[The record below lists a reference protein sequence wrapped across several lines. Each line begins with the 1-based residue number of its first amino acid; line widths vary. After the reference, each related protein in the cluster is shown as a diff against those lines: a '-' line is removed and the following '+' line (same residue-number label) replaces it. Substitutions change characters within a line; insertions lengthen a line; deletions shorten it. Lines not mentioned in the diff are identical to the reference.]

1 MDPQLVAMYPELK
14 ALPPLTPGMPQ
25 IRSVLGRMRKSQLID
40 LARAFGVESQIDV
53 DGTREAILPVMLAL
67 EDRGTFRGKPVRVR
81 ALVRASYTQ
90 DAWQYL
96 RKSGRPL
103 PDEGLPA
110 DPEPEVHNQVLQDE
124 PDSYAGLQK
133 RCKDLNINCFHKGR
147 EWMLA
152 ALKARSVGVEYDNK
166 TAEQIMAE
174 VAKKSLGLG
183 A

>member
-1 MDPQLVAMYPELK
+1 
-14 ALPPLTPGMPQ
+14 
-25 IRSVLGRMRKSQLID
+25 
-40 LARAFGVESQIDV
+40 
-53 DGTREAILPVMLAL
+53 MLAL
-67 EDRGTFRGKPVRVR
+67 EDRGTFRGKPLRVR
-81 ALVRASYTQ
+81 ALVRSSYTP

-96 RKSGRPL
+96 KKLGRPL
-103 PDEGLPA
+103 PDESLPP
-110 DPEPEVHNQVLQDE
+110 DPEPEDTMNREPEDE

-147 EWMLA
+147 EWMIA
-152 ALKARSVGVEYDNK
+152 ALKARAVGVDYDNK